1 LRYDWWDWVGETTYL
16 YSTNGSVAL
25 NILINRGADM
35 NKDRRARLRTGQR
48 IKTAVTPSQCG
59 LSSSAYPT
67 QIHSRQIELTMK
79 ASFAALTIF
88 LGAALAAPTATA
100 FPTPASSTGLPAAKI
115 VPAGTTFD
123 GKMVRYSRSPD
134 TCQDQTE
141 TDEAAAMFIAED
153 GATIKNV
160 ILSKAQAEG
169 IHCRGA
175 CTLENVWWEDVCEDA
190 ATFKQPAG
198 KTSYVIGGGAKGRS
212 TLPTYRTFD

>member
-1 LRYDWWDWVGETTYL
+1 
-16 YSTNGSVAL
+16 
-25 NILINRGADM
+25 
-35 NKDRRARLRTGQR
+35 
-48 IKTAVTPSQCG
+48 
-59 LSSSAYPT
+59 
-67 QIHSRQIELTMK
+67 MK
-79 ASFAALTIF
+79 ASFAALTIL
-88 LGAALAAPTATA
+88 LGTALAAPTATA

-198 KTSYVIGGGAKGRS
+198 KTSYVIGGGAKG
-212 TLPTYRTFD
+212 TLTLSIGQDMD

>member
-1 LRYDWWDWVGETTYL
+1 M
-16 YSTNGSVAL
+16 VA
-25 NILINRGADM
+25 IHLIM
-35 NKDRRARLRTGQR
+35 NKNHQILRFQSLSHSKHQFNMRAT
-48 IKTAVTPSQCG
+48 
-59 LSSSAYPT
+59 
-67 QIHSRQIELTMK
+67 
-79 ASFAALTIF
+79 FAAIAILVGTAI
-88 LGAALAAPTATA
+88 AAPTATA
-100 FPTPASSTGLPAAKI
+100 FPKPASSTGLPAAKI
-115 VPAGTTFD
+115 IPAGTVFD

-198 KTSYVIGGGAKGRS
+198 KTSYVIGGGAKG
-212 TLPTYRTFD
+212 TLAISHNDRNS

>member
-1 LRYDWWDWVGETTYL
+1 
-16 YSTNGSVAL
+16 
-25 NILINRGADM
+25 M
-35 NKDRRARLRTGQR
+35 K
-48 IKTAVTPSQCG
+48 VT
-59 LSSSAYPT
+59 L
-67 QIHSRQIELTMK
+67 
-79 ASFAALTIF
+79 
-88 LGAALAAPTATA
+88 AALAIFVGSALAVPTATA
-100 FPTPASSTGLPAAKI
+100 FPKPASSTGLPAAKLI
-115 VPAGTTFD
+115 PAGTVFD

-198 KTSYVIGGGAKGRS
+198 KTSYVIGGGAKGDN
-212 TLPTYRTFD
+212 PTSICNDVD

>member
-1 LRYDWWDWVGETTYL
+1 MKT
-16 YSTNGSVAL
+16 SIVAL
-25 NILINRGADM
+25 A
-35 NKDRRARLRTGQR
+35 
-48 IKTAVTPSQCG
+48 
-59 LSSSAYPT
+59 
-67 QIHSRQIELTMK
+67 
-79 ASFAALTIF
+79 IF
-88 LGAALAAPTATA
+88 FGIALAAPTATA
-100 FPTPASSTGLPAAKI
+100 FPKPASSTGLPAAKVI
-115 VPAGTTFD
+115 PAGTTFD

-198 KTSYVIGGGAKGRS
+198 KTSYVIGGGAKGLS
-212 TLPTYRTFD
+212 TTKVIENLANTSQALQTRYSSSMVGAPSALRTFTPRIMVK